1 MLCLY
6 VNFWWTCFLTDRLIT
21 ACGNFIHFLHNF
33 SFVDFIHR
41 QVAYLQVHNGRTFR
55 VLVSFFNVRI
65 VVLSVTITD
74 LYLQLNLA
82 LNFPSHRLFVRLP
95 IILRENYSIPT
106 PLPLRLEPTFNCA
119 LTLKLSS
126 GKGKKWSDIAY
137 DLLHFGL
144 WLV

>member
-1 MLCLY
+1 M
-6 VNFWWTCFLTDRLIT
+6 RL
-21 ACGNFIHFLHNF
+21 L
-33 SFVDFIHR
+33 
-41 QVAYLQVHNGRTFR
+41 
-55 VLVSFFNVRI
+55 
-65 VVLSVTITD
+65 
-74 LYLQLNLA
+74 
-82 LNFPSHRLFVRLP
+82 

-106 PLPLRLEPTFNCA
+106 PLPLRWD